1 MLRIATL
8 LAVLVIAAPPAF
20 AETSSDCASDNHE
33 VAIPACTQ
41 LIQKNPHDATYYY
54 NRGISYR
61 ETGKLDLAMADYT
74 RAIELNPKY
83 FEAYNNRGNLFMAPR
98 RQQARPAG
106 IRRGRSR
113 SIHDMRSRTTIAAR
127 RSRT

>member
-1 MLRIATL
+1 M
-8 LAVLVIAAPPAF
+8 
-20 AETSSDCASDNHE
+20 
-33 VAIPACTQ
+33 AIPACTL
-41 LIQKNPHDATYYY
+41 LIKKNPRDAIAYY

-83 FEAYNNRGNLFMAPR
+83 FEAYNNRGNLYHGAR
-98 RQQARPAG
+98 RQQARVAG

-113 SIHDMRSRTTIAAR
+113 SIRNTRSRTTIAAR
-127 RSRT
+127 PSRT